1 MELIRDT
8 LGDPKLAKQVAAA
21 SEELINHPIYHTLKT
36 PSDLCIYME
45 QHVFAVWDF
54 MSLLKRLQQDLTS
67 VQIPWLPSANPEF
80 TRFINEIVL
89 DEESDQ
95 DGEGTHISH
104 FMLYRQAMA
113 EVGADQEPIQ
123 NFLALVAQAVPV
135 SEALAVVPLAEN
147 TAQFV
152 HSTIE
157 LAHNGATHEVAA
169 AFFYGRENVIP
180 DMFGQMIAEA
190 SGKST
195 ASRFVYYLRR
205 HIELDGDQHGPLAEN
220 LALSQR
226 EGGRLGKREMP
237 PLGIHGSSGQIF
249 RLEHI
254 VGIEQLQSGAS
265 RAASVFHFDA
275 AIHPFSRIAAKL
287 YSG

>member
-1 MELIRDT
+1 MAQSVGQASSRTLARTVLAWNRRGRWITELIRDT

-135 SEALAVVPLAEN
+135 GEALAVVPLAEN

-220 LALSQR
+220 LLRSLCGDNPDRWNEALNAA
-226 EGGRLGKREMP
+226 
-237 PLGIHGSSGQIF
+237 H
-249 RLEHI
+249 
-254 VGIEQLQSGAS
+254 
-265 RAASVFHFDA
+265 RALTA
-275 AIHPFSRIAAKL
+275 RIALWNGILAKIAAAH
-287 YSG
+287 

>member
-1 MELIRDT
+1 M
-8 LGDPKLAKQVAAA
+8 GDPKLAKQVAAA

-220 LALSQR
+220 LLRSLCGDNPDRWNEALNAA
-226 EGGRLGKREMP
+226 
-237 PLGIHGSSGQIF
+237 H
-249 RLEHI
+249 
-254 VGIEQLQSGAS
+254 
-265 RAASVFHFDA
+265 RALTA
-275 AIHPFSRIAAKL
+275 RIALWNGILAKIAAAH
-287 YSG
+287 